1 MHEHN
6 KQTVPPPWQQQ
17 GDAMCAAL
25 AVNPEL
31 QRKIDA
37 LQGDLRLRLTD
48 IKLRDQVC
56 PEHLVSC
63 RLRSSALTP
72 ACYLHRPMRSDD
84 PETG

>member
-1 MHEHN
+1 MHEHD
-6 KQTVPPPWQQQ
+6 KQTAPPPWQQQ
-17 GDAMCAAL
+17 GDAMRAAL

-63 RLRSSALTP
+63 RLHVKCTYTSMLSAPTHAL
-72 ACYLHRPMRSDD
+72 
-84 PETG
+84 G